1 MGFKKAD
8 KRAKREKKKL
18 AIRKDVAGTPGRP
31 RLAVYRSLGHIYAQL
46 VDDSNRKTLA
56 TVSSIRK
63 DLREELKSVKGKHEK
78 AKLIGKAVAA
88 KAQELNIKKVVFDRS
103 GYLYHG
109 RVKALADGAREGG
122 LEF

>member
-1 MGFKKAD
+1 MGFRKPD
-8 KRAKREKKKL
+8 KRAQRTKKKL
-18 AIRKDVAGTPGRP
+18 AIHKHVAGTPERP
-31 RLAVYRSLGHIYAQL
+31 RLAVHRSLSHIYAQL

-56 TVSSIRK
+56 TVSSLRK
-63 DLREELKSVKGKHEK
+63 DLREELKKAKGKQEK
-78 AKLIGKAVAA
+78 AKLVGKAVAA
-88 KAQELNIKKVVFDRS
+88 KAQELSIKKVVFDRS